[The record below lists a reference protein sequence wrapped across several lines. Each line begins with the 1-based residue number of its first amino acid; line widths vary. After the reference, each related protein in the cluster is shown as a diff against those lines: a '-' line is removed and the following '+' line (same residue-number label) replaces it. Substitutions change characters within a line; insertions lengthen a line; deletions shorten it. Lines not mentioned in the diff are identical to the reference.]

1 MNPFFD
7 DLGRRL
13 AAAAADRGATISAP
27 ELDADLSRELL
38 DLTRVVAHTQERRFG
53 PLAAYLTG
61 VAVGRAEA
69 AGGAM
74 DLASVAD
81 LVHRLWEQVEAE
93 STESSDSPGSSDS
106 SQGPG

>member
-7 DLGRRL
+7 ELGRRL
-13 AAAAADRGATISAP
+13 VAAAADRGATVSAP

-69 AGGAM
+69 AGGPA
-74 DLASVAD
+74 DLDSVAQM
-81 LVHRLWEQVEAE
+81 VHRVWEQLEAE
-93 STESSDSPGSSDS
+93 APERKES
-106 SQGPG
+106 

>member
-1 MNPFFD
+1 VNPFFE

-13 AAAAADRGATISAP
+13 VAAAADRGAPISAP
-27 ELDADLSRELL
+27 ELDADVSRELL

-69 AGGAM
+69 AGGAL
-74 DLASVAD
+74 DPGSVAE
-81 LVHRLWEQVEAE
+81 LVHRLAEQLEAE
-93 STESSDSPGSSDS
+93 APASSE
-106 SQGPG
+106 

>member
-7 DLGRRL
+7 DLGSRL
-13 AAAAADRGATISAP
+13 VAAAAERGATISAP
-27 ELDADLSRELL
+27 KLDAELSRELL

-69 AGGAM
+69 AGGAV
-74 DLASVAD
+74 DAGSVAQ
-81 LVHRLWEQVEAE
+81 LVHRLWEQLEADPE
-93 STESSDSPGSSDS
+93 R
-106 SQGPG
+106 QG

>member
-7 DLGRRL
+7 DLGSRL
-13 AAAAADRGATISAP
+13 VAAAADSGATISAP

-69 AGGAM
+69 AGGAV
-74 DLASVAD
+74 DPGSVAQ
-81 LVHRLWEQVEAE
+81 LVHRLWEQLEAE
-93 STESSDSPGSSDS
+93 APER
-106 SQGPG
+106 QG

>member
-7 DLGRRL
+7 DLGSRL
-13 AAAAADRGATISAP
+13 VAAAAERGAAISAP

-69 AGGAM
+69 AGGSV
-74 DLASVAD
+74 DPGSVAQ
-81 LVHRLWEQVEAE
+81 LVHRLWEQLEAE
-93 STESSDSPGSSDS
+93 APER
-106 SQGPG
+106 QG

>member
-1 MNPFFD
+1 MNPFFEE
-7 DLGRRL
+7 LGRRL
-13 AAAAADRGATISAP
+13 VAVAADRGATISAP

-69 AGGAM
+69 AGGTL
-74 DLASVAD
+74 DPDSVAR
-81 LVHRLWEQVEAE
+81 LVHALWEQLEAE
-93 STESSDSPGSSDS
+93 APERQES
-106 SQGPG
+106 